1 MFLVTGAS
9 GNVGGQ
15 IVRQLLEAGQPVRV
29 FVRDPARLGEFEGQV
44 EVAVGDFSQPET
56 LGAAALG
63 TRAVFLNTGPFLPN
77 LDALLA
83 ALKANGAPRVTFLS
97 TILAGHPE
105 FAIGGMHKANEEA
118 VQTAGLRATFL
129 RPAGF
134 MSNAMRWAESI
145 RADNLVHNPM
155 GSGQAAP
162 IAPEDIAA
170 VAVRV
175 MRSDD
180 YLGQAVELTGGE
192 LLSIPDQVG
201 ILSRTL
207 GRPLR
212 VVDVP
217 LEASIE
223 GMIRAGIPES
233 IARGV
238 AQSQEAV
245 REGRFRKMTAQ
256 VERITGKAP
265 MRFDA
270 WARAHAAAFA

>member
-29 FVRDPARLGEFEGQV
+29 FVRDPARLGELEGKV
-44 EVAVGDFSQPET
+44 EVAVGDFSRPET

-83 ALKANGAPRVTFLS
+83 ALKANGAPRVAFLS

-105 FAIGGMHKANEEA
+105 FAVGSMHKANEEA
-118 VQTAGLRATFL
+118 VKAAGLRATFL

-134 MSNAMRWAESI
+134 MSNAMRWAGSI
-145 RADNLVHNPM
+145 RAEGVVHNPM
-155 GSGQAAP
+155 GDGQAAP

-175 MRSDD
+175 MTSDD
-180 YLGQAVELTGGE
+180 YVGQAVELTGGE
-192 LLSIPDQVG
+192 LLSIPDQVA

-207 GRPLR
+207 DRPLR
-212 VVDVP
+212 IVDVP
-217 LEASIE
+217 IEASIE
-223 GMIRAGIPES
+223 GMIRSGIPEP

-245 REGRFRKMTAQ
+245 RAGRFQTMTPG
-256 VERITGKAP
+256 VERIAGRSP
-265 MRFDA
+265 MRFEA
-270 WARAHAAAFA
+270 WARRHAAAFA